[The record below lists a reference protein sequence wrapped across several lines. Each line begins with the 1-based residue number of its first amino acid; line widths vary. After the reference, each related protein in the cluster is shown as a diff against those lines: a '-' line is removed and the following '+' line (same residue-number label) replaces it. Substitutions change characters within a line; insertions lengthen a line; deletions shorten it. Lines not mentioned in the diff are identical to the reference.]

1 MHVLPGMLLVFL
13 VVAAVAAVIPMFVI
27 KAIQFE
33 RDDPGA
39 TRGSTYLLH
48 VTVPAVGLL
57 LFAAAG
63 LAGEWIAAIWL
74 GAFFCLAFSSLR
86 VTTIDAELKVP
97 RSRRWFMYAV
107 GFATVLIAFD
117 IAVIMVATWQG
128 NFGTV
133 FKLLPPLVIGL
144 VVCWKNLKLLR
155 RGA

>member
-1 MHVLPGMLLVFL
+1 VYILPGMLLVFL

-27 KAIQFE
+27 KATRFE

-48 VTVPAVGLL
+48 ILVPAVGLM
-57 LFAAAG
+57 LFAAVA
-63 LAGEWIAAIWL
+63 LAGEWIAAIWI

-107 GFATVLIAFD
+107 GSATVLIAFD

-155 RGA
+155 RSA